1 MKYIDALKKY
11 NEGKDRWCTPR
22 KGSADY
28 LKIRKMM
35 KEITTSA
42 TSAASASA
50 SPKKA
55 SAKKASASPKKASA
69 AKKAAAAFASVI
81 ISSSK
86 KPSSK
91 TLLFKNAV
99 MIQRFLKRKLILTK
113 NNIDT
118 RVQRYQLIKKR
129 LDSIQGTECLTKKM
143 FGQNKGYTLN
153 GIVNL
158 EKKMGSDS
166 QYASI
171 YLSSIP
177 NLLGSFPIASKL
189 MKITPNHECE
199 TQLNEWITQNL
210 LIPKQSKHFV
220 MMYKNTKCS
229 LAGGTA
235 NKLVPAE
242 RLVNYNELCDGDLRS
257 LMTTDVMNDEME
269 MINMAFQ
276 SLIAIAT
283 YQKRIGLC
291 HRDCHNGNF
300 LYQIDNEVYK
310 AKRSSNL
317 GYYHYVYNGFHF
329 YLKRCSF
336 NICIFDFG
344 LSVPMNTAF
353 DESICTDY
361 LRILNA
367 FISREDYGWI
377 DRTMDM
383 DLSDDMN
390 LLKSKVKE
398 ITKEFLSDDV
408 EYAEDRID
416 IFQEIIERVFKV
428 FRTDTGIFRTKKPAK
443 VLNKIPFVINKV
455 SPYPDIKFKR
465 DVQKLRR

>member
-35 KEITTSA
+35 KENA
-42 TSAASASA
+42 SAAS

-55 SAKKASASPKKASA
+55 SATSASPKKASA

-129 LDSIQGTECLTKKM
+129 LDSIQGTECLTKKV

-310 AKRSSNL
+310 AKRSGGSSGGNL